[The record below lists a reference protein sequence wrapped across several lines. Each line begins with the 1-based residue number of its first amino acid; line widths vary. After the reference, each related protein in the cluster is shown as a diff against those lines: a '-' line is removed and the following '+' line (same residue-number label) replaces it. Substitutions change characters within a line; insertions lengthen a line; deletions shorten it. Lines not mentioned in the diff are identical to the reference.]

1 MLWNHCSRFTQASV
15 PPKQRHCKQ
24 DLHKH
29 DNQSPF
35 NISFKKKT
43 ITNTKPAWAAS
54 FFCENQKAWSIQ
66 GHRLRLSLMCL
77 CWRFGKW
84 ESGECGW
91 EGTGRKDAKN
101 REGEEVCGWTVTA
114 LNSFLIGHFYILFR
128 PSWRHLMQQ
137 PRRRSRMR
145 RSSTQINLATRKSPN
160 IRNVY
165 LIHAVSFYYSPISCA
180 SSSLII
186 IHQPAA
192 SSLFTSSIRCINL
205 ASLSKSKVFVW
216 SKDV

>member
-1 MLWNHCSRFTQASV
+1 MIIKV
-15 PPKQRHCKQ
+15 P
-24 DLHKH
+24 L
-29 DNQSPF
+29 
-35 NISFKKKT
+35 ISALRKKT
-43 ITNTKPAWAAS
+43 ITNTKPAWAAL

-114 LNSFLIGHFYILFR
+114 LNSFLIGHFYILFL

-137 PRRRSRMR
+137 PRQGSRMR
-145 RSSTQINLATRKSPN
+145 LSSTQINLATRKSPN
-160 IRNVY
+160 IRNVVEFT
-165 LIHAVSFYYSPISCA
+165 LSPNSR
-180 SSSLII
+180 SLILLFSNLMRLIITYHQSSAGCILI
-186 IHQPAA
+186 IH
-192 SSLFTSSIRCINL
+192 FIN
-205 ASLSKSKVFVW
+205 
-216 SKDV
+216 